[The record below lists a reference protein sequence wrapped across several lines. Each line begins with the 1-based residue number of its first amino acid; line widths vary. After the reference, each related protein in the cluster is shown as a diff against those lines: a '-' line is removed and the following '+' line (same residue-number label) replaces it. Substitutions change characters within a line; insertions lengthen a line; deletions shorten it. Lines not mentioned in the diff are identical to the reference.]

1 MAEKLSNMIDDL
13 TSEQLLIAFGSEMA
27 DRIIDRTQDGKDVRG
42 RKFKAYSKKYFEAK
56 RDGEFVRQA
65 SQFKPSSRKDVNLTL
80 TTDMLNSLKVLVT
93 PWEKGFT
100 CGIVMDSKAKMST
113 EQYELCSTIARGM
126 IKMATSDPHTT
137 FLYGFRGFAD
147 DKKNNK
153 GMPINSTAEF
163 DDEDNVIDFI
173 EYLKKKRDKELN

>member
-1 MAEKLSNMIDDL
+1 M
-13 TSEQLLIAFGSEMA
+13 T
-27 DRIIDRTQDGKDVRG
+27 KDK
-42 RKFKAYSKKYFEAK
+42 KF
-56 RDGEFVRQA
+56 
-65 SQFKPSSRKDVNLTL
+65 DV
-80 TTDMLNSLKVLVT
+80 LNSIKVLVT

-137 FLYGFRGFAD
+137 FLYGLRGFAD

-153 GMPINSTAEF
+153 GI
-163 DDEDNVIDFI
+163 
-173 EYLKKKRDKELN
+173 

>member
-1 MAEKLSNMIDDL
+1 MK
-13 TSEQLLIAFGSEMA
+13 
-27 DRIIDRTQDGKDVRG
+27 KDK
-42 RKFKAYSKKYFEAK
+42 KF
-56 RDGEFVRQA
+56 
-65 SQFKPSSRKDVNLTL
+65 DV
-80 TTDMLNSLKVLVT
+80 LNSIKVLVT

-126 IKMATSDPHTT
+126 IKMATSDPHKT
-137 FLYGFRGFAD
+137 FLNGLRGFAD

-163 DDEDNVIDFI
+163 DNDDNVIDFI
-173 EYLKKKRDKELN
+173 EFLKKKRDKELN

>member
-1 MAEKLSNMIDDL
+1 MTKN
-13 TSEQLLIAFGSEMA
+13 
-27 DRIIDRTQDGKDVRG
+27 K
-42 RKFKAYSKKYFEAK
+42 KF
-56 RDGEFVRQA
+56 
-65 SQFKPSSRKDVNLTL
+65 
-80 TTDMLNSLKVLVT
+80 DMLNSIKVLVT

-137 FLYGFRGFAD
+137 FLYGLRGFAD